1 MGWKVFGRRD
11 APALEGQIVVPA
23 DSPIHSLSE
32 LVWCFT
38 STNENIVYAH
48 LKPTRES

>member
-1 MGWKVFGRRD
+1 MTTLYTLN
-11 APALEGQIVVPA
+11 AQT
-23 DSPIHSLSE
+23 

-38 STNENIVYAH
+38 STNENLVYAH

>member
-1 MGWKVFGRRD
+1 
-11 APALEGQIVVPA
+11 
-23 DSPIHSLSE
+23 
-32 LVWCFT
+32 VWCFT